1 MQAAAG
7 IVPPEVLA
15 PPDPYSRGFD
25 RDDTALVLDGWL
37 RRLTGQ
43 EGRCRLVLGR
53 LAHAFLG
60 RHGQHI
66 LGFARL
72 GDYAR
77 DRLGLSAREVQTLAW
92 VAQRLAGLPA
102 VRAAFAAGEVSWAQ
116 LRLLVGVATP
126 ETEVEWLARARGR
139 TVRALAAVIRAT
151 GALPADEDGVEAGDP
166 PVRFRL
172 RCPRRVARRW
182 GVAVELARRMAGA
195 QLSQGQA
202 AEAIAAEGLAARP
215 CSAEPWPSAWRV
227 AEPPPDPDETH
238 AAFAAD
244 LDWTAVAEAIPQ
256 EVEHL
261 ALGVEDLD
269 AFALDERMRAAVCA
283 LQRIDWQ
290 TGRLLRLFLDRRL
303 YWPMLFPSAARYLRE
318 RLGMSERNARALV
331 ALERRT
337 WQAPGLGEAYRAGQ
351 LSWVRALTLLP
362 IVSATTAGAWVE
374 RARAVTVRRLADEVA
389 WALAVRRPC
398 APILPPPLGAVLV
411 EPARQMCARE
421 AWEPVDAE
429 IRFSAP
435 ASVVGLLRTA
445 IVAFTRP
452 PDALWRGFE
461 KLLDHVIAEW
471 EAQPRHRDPI
481 FARDGWRCAVP
492 ACSSRRNLHDHHLL
506 FRSRGGD
513 NARDNR
519 ITVCAWHHLCGIHGG
534 RVRAWGTAPD
544 AITWELGVRPGR
556 EPLLRLE
563 GERYV

>member
-60 RHGQHI
+60 RHGQHV

-126 ETEVEWLARARGR
+126 GTEVEWLARARGR

-151 GALPADEDGVEAGDP
+151 GSLPADEDGAEASDP

-202 AEAIAAEGLAARP
+202 AEA
-215 CSAEPWPSAWRV
+215 
-227 AEPPPDPDETH
+227 
-238 AAFAAD
+238 
-244 LDWTAVAEAIPQ
+244 VAEAIPQ

-269 AFALDERMRAAVCA
+269 AFALDERMRAAVGA

-303 YWPMLFPSAARYLRE
+303 YRPMLFPPAARYLRE
-318 RLGMSERNARALV
+318 RLGMSERNA
-331 ALERRT
+331 
-337 WQAPGLGEAYRAGQ
+337 P
-351 LSWVRALTLLP
+351 
-362 IVSATTAGAWVE
+362 
-374 RARAVTVRRLADEVA
+374 
-389 WALAVRRPC
+389 
-398 APILPPPLGAVLV
+398 
-411 EPARQMCARE
+411 
-421 AWEPVDAE
+421 
-429 IRFSAP
+429 
-435 ASVVGLLRTA
+435 
-445 IVAFTRP
+445 
-452 PDALWRGFE
+452 
-461 KLLDHVIAEW
+461 
-471 EAQPRHRDPI
+471 
-481 FARDGWRCAVP
+481 
-492 ACSSRRNLHDHHLL
+492 
-506 FRSRGGD
+506 
-513 NARDNR
+513 
-519 ITVCAWHHLCGIHGG
+519 
-534 RVRAWGTAPD
+534 
-544 AITWELGVRPGR
+544 
-556 EPLLRLE
+556 
-563 GERYV
+563 